1 LTSDQVVL
9 TETAEACL
17 LSLSPRERGLFS
29 GVVIS
34 LLIDNLY
41 RAEQKID
48 LSAERDGEPVWA
60 LFNDYLFIEFM
71 ENESII
77 GITNIG
83 RLSQFR
89 PPLRPF

>member
-1 LTSDQVVL
+1 MTSDQVIL
-9 TETAEACL
+9 TEAAKACL
-17 LSLSPRERGLFS
+17 AALHPREQGLFA

-34 LLIDNLY
+34 LLIDDQY

-48 LSAERDGEPVWA
+48 LSAERDGYPVWA
-60 LFNDYLFIEFM
+60 LHNDFLFIEFM
-71 ENESII
+71 ESDDIV
-77 GITNIG
+77 GVTHIG